1 MEKLASTVNVYDDL
15 MRDVDT
21 LRRFNI
27 AAGTYM
33 YSYMYSKHIAQINSK
48 HALTPQCMHITLH
61 WTQVRVSSSKHL
73 TWKLQS
79 TFIINQR
86 LAVTSSKIILCTIVH
101 NTLYVPIDLS
111 TSVARVMM
119 AADFTM
125 DNISAPL
132 LANNA
137 TADDELAYN
146 STREQVNLAVE

>member
-1 MEKLASTVNVYDDL
+1 M
-15 MRDVDT
+15 
-21 LRRFNI
+21 
-27 AAGTYM
+27 
-33 YSYMYSKHIAQINSK
+33 
-48 HALTPQCMHITLH
+48 
-61 WTQVRVSSSKHL
+61 
-73 TWKLQS
+73 
-79 TFIINQR
+79 
-86 LAVTSSKIILCTIVH
+86 TSSKIILCTIVH

>member
-1 MEKLASTVNVYDDL
+1 M
-15 MRDVDT
+15 
-21 LRRFNI
+21 
-27 AAGTYM
+27 
-33 YSYMYSKHIAQINSK
+33 
-48 HALTPQCMHITLH
+48 
-61 WTQVRVSSSKHL
+61 
-73 TWKLQS
+73 
-79 TFIINQR
+79 
-86 LAVTSSKIILCTIVH
+86 
-101 NTLYVPIDLS
+101 YVPIDLS